1 MIGVTMADV
10 LTKHRDIAWDHTTGK
25 AHCGGC
31 DSHLGPLTA
40 DIEKQDAWLISHQAD
55 ALAAAGFGHIWTAL
69 DDKAEQED
77 S

>member
-10 LTKHRDIAWDHTTGK
+10 LTRHRDIAWDNTTGR
-25 AHCGGC
+25 ALCGGC
-31 DSHLGPLTA
+31 DSYLGPLTA
-40 DIEKQDAWLISHQAD
+40 YMEKQDGWLISHQAD
-55 ALAAAGFGHIWTAL
+55 ALAAAGFGHIGAAI